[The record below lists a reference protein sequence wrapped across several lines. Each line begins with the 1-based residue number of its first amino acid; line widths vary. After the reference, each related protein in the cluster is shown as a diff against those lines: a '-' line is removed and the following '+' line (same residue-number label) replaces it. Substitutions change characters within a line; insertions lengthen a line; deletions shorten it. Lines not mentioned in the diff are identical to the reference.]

1 MNFINLTPHDID
13 IELENG
19 TRVTIPKS
27 GTVARVTQESFPI
40 DGCEIEIDDEWLLIP
55 VSHPVYG
62 EVEGLPPVDPENPH
76 LIYLV
81 SAMVAN
87 TPAASARLDV
97 YAPDTGPTAIR
108 EDGRIV
114 AVRGLVQY

>member
-1 MNFINLTPHDID
+1 MNFINLTPHDLV

-19 TRVTIPKS
+19 QRVTIPKS
-27 GTVARVTQESFPI
+27 GTVARVSQESFPI
-40 DGCEIEIDDEWLLIP
+40 DGCQLEIDNELHFIP
-55 VSHPVYG
+55 VTHPVYG
-62 EVEGLPPVDPENPH
+62 EVEGLPPVDPDNPH